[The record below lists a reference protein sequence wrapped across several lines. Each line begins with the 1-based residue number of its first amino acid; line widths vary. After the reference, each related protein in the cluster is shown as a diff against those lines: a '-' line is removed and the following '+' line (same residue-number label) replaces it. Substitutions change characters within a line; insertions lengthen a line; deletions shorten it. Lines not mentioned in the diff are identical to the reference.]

1 MECQDKRL
9 ELFFCHKNRFL
20 IKLISTSAVTDETRL
35 GFILFL
41 LPLSPAVTP
50 SNLSLPVHVNVTL
63 KKCISKA
70 WNASQ
75 IIMDT
80 VIKLSVLKGSCILSH
95 FWFLNQSAYT
105 KLISFASKN
114 IFTVLYSKIPVSL
127 LLVCFV
133 KVWKYTYYFRELTIT

>member
-1 MECQDKRL
+1 MECQDKGL
-9 ELFFCHKNRFL
+9 ELFFCHKHCFL
-20 IKLISTSAVTDETRL
+20 IKLISTSAVTDEMRL
-35 GFILFL
+35 GFIFFL

-105 KLISFASKN
+105 KNSFASKN